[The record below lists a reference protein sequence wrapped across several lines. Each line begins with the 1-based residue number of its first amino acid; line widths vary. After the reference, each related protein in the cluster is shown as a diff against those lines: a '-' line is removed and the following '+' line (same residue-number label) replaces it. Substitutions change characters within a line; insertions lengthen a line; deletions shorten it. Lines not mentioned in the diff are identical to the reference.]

1 MAMLTAHRTDEPLLN
16 CTTFAV
22 PRVSPLPLPSK
33 FYPTGTEIFGQGEK
47 AGNLYQIEFGTVRVY
62 RLLADGRRQISAFHL
77 AGETFGFEA
86 DTMHHFFAEAVCGTG
101 IRTFRLSTTNDK
113 ANELLQLAL
122 RCLTRAQQH
131 LLVLGRQNATE
142 RVAAFLVDLAERQ
155 GAKRQVDLVMS
166 RTDIADYL
174 GLTIETV
181 SRVFSKLR
189 EGGFIRLR
197 GIRNIEIVKLEALS
211 TMSE

>member
-1 MAMLTAHRTDEPLLN
+1 MAMLTALRTDAPLLN
-16 CTTFAV
+16 GPTFAF
-22 PRVSPLPLPSK
+22 PSVSPPPLPSK
-33 FYPTGTEIFGQGEK
+33 FYPTGAEIFAQGERS
-47 AGNLYQIEFGTVRVY
+47 GNLYQIEFGTVRVY

-77 AGETFGFEA
+77 AGETFGLEA

-101 IRTFRLSTTNDK
+101 IRTFHLSTNNYKT
-113 ANELLQLAL
+113 NELLQLAL
-122 RCLTRAQQH
+122 RGLTRAQQH
-131 LLVLGRQNATE
+131 LLVLGRQNAIE

-155 GAKRQVDLVMS
+155 GARCQVELAMS

-189 EGGFIRLR
+189 ESGFIRLR
-197 GIRNIEIVKLEALS
+197 GIRNIEIVKEQALRN
-211 TMSE
+211 MSE